1 MLPHNYRQV
10 HWSWKH
16 ISHTCGMGC
25 RYAETV
31 IYRMFYSL
39 DRTMT
44 GRLTLRDLRRCA
56 PTQIGLCRL
65 QLGLFSVGDD

>member
-1 MLPHNYRQV
+1 ML
-10 HWSWKH
+10 S
-16 ISHTCGMGC
+16 

-44 GRLTLRDLRRCA
+44 GRLTLRDLRRCVHHDAGA
-56 PTQIGLCRL
+56 P
-65 QLGLFSVGDD
+65 